1 MAAHAFLS
9 ASGSKR
15 WMSCPPSAMLETKYP
30 DKGSIYAQEGT
41 VAHELSEITLRNL
54 LGELETKAYSKKLE
68 ALKSNSKDFYSAEM
82 ADYAYVYVD
91 IVMQKYAE
99 AKKLTHDATII
110 IEGRLDFSPW
120 VPEGFGTG
128 DAVIIADGRMEIID
142 LKYGKGVPVSAENN
156 SQMRLYALGAYN
168 SFGLLYDVDMVTSTI
183 VQPRLDSV
191 TTEEKT
197 ISDLLLWGE
206 GVKKIADLAIKG
218 DGDFCAGA
226 HCQFCKAAVQCR
238 ALSDYN
244 LELAK
249 YEFAHADTLTDEE
262 IADILLREKTFS
274 NWLKAISDYALA
286 EAVDKDKKWPG
297 FKLVEGRSNRVIID
311 AAAAAQTL
319 LKQGYQKVDVYRP
332 EELRTIGDLEKLTGK
347 KKFGEL
353 LNAYIDKPPGKPA
366 LVPESDK
373 RPVWSP
379 KSSVEEDFKDKI
391 ND

>member
-30 DKGSIYAQEGT
+30 DKGSIYAKEGT

-142 LKYGKGVPVSAENN
+142 LKYGKGVPVFAENN

-197 ISDLLLWGE
+197 ISDLLKWGE

-238 ALSDYN
+238 ALADYN
-244 LELAK
+244 MELAK
-249 YEFAHADTLTDEE
+249 YEFAHADILTDEE

-274 NWLKAISDYALA
+274 NWLKAISEYALT

-297 FKLVEGRSNRVIID
+297 FKLVEGRSNRVITD
-311 AAAAAQTL
+311 AGAAAQTL
-319 LKQGYQKVDVYRP
+319 LEKGYKKEEVYRP
-332 EELRTIGDLEKLTGK
+332 EELKTIGDLEKLTGK
-347 KKFGEL
+347 KKFVEL

-373 RPVWSP
+373 RPAWTP